1 MEISSKQQTT
11 YFLINCFFVC
21 FQIELVDPSGQIMET
36 DGDVTVERLW
46 DDGAPV
52 NITTLA
58 LKKGLATFTYVPDA
72 AHVNS
77 TLNLVVR

>member
-1 MEISSKQQTT
+1 MILT
-11 YFLINCFFVC
+11 
-21 FQIELVDPSGQIMET
+21 FQIEVVDPSGQVMET

-52 NITTLA
+52 NITTLP
-58 LKKGLATFTYVPDA
+58 LKKGVATYTLVPDR